1 MKKLLYIAVACILL
15 SASAV
20 AQQSSSQIESVKA
33 AFITQKLDLSSEEA
47 QRFWPVYN
55 AYQHDLKKLVTQ
67 KQKERQELRKT
78 GVAIDELK
86 FDSEVL
92 ELKKRY
98 KAEFSKILPKQKVAL
113 LYQAE
118 REFRQEL
125 IEQLHKRKS
134 RR

>member
-1 MKKLLYIAVACILL
+1 MKKLLYIAIACIFL
-15 SASAV
+15 STSAL
-20 AQQSSSQIESVKA
+20 AQQNSNQIESVKA
-33 AFITQKLDLSSEEA
+33 AFITQKLDLSTEEA

-55 AYQHDLKKLVTQ
+55 SYQQDLKKLVTQ

-78 GVAIDELK
+78 GAVIDELK
-86 FDSEVL
+86 FDTEVL

-98 KAEFSKILPKQKVAL
+98 RAAFSKILPKQKVAL

-125 IEQLHKRKS
+125 IQQLHKRKG